1 MISSKTSNSGAKG
14 HLVVI
19 DMQRAF
25 REAGDWYIPRYDE
38 AARTIAR
45 LAASGLEPI
54 ITRFVPDPAEE
65 GSWSSYYDRWR
76 SMRLDPADPIWH
88 IDLPGVE
95 ARGSID
101 LPTFSKWGE
110 ALAARIPVGEEV
122 ILTGVATDCC
132 ILATALGAADAGRY
146 VTVVEDACAGQNDA
160 VHAQTLNLLEL
171 LSPMVNVIKSETLLN
186 RLPAESSESIRRGRE

>member
-1 MISSKTSNSGAKG
+1 MTGSRASTGRAKS

-25 REAGDWYIPRYDE
+25 RQPGEWHIPRYDE

-54 ITRFVPDPAEE
+54 ITRFIPDPAEE
-65 GSWSSYYDRWR
+65 GSWSSYYSRWP
-76 SMRLDPADPIWH
+76 SMRLDPADPIWN
-88 IDLPGVE
+88 IELPSIE
-95 ARGSID
+95 SRGSID

-110 ALAARIPVGEEV
+110 ALSDRIPVGDEL

-146 VTVVEDACAGQNDA
+146 VTVVEDACAGQSGTAHDQA
-160 VHAQTLNLLEL
+160 LYLMEL
-171 LSPMVNVIKSETLLN
+171 LSPMINVVKSDTL
-186 RLPAESSESIRRGRE
+186 RI

>member
-1 MISSKTSNSGAKG
+1 VTDGRPATPTGGAKR

-25 REAGDWYIPRYDE
+25 RQEGEWHIPRYDE

-54 ITRFVPDPAEE
+54 LTRFVPDTAEK
-65 GSWSSYYDRWR
+65 GSWSSYYDRWQ
-76 SMRLDPADPIWH
+76 SMRLESADPIWH
-88 IDLPGVE
+88 IELPDVE
-95 ARGSID
+95 ARSSIG

-110 ALAARIPVGEEV
+110 ALADRIPVGDEV

-132 ILATALGAADAGRY
+132 VLATALGAADAGRY
-146 VTVVEDACAGQNDA
+146 VTVVEDACAGQSDPA
-160 VHAQTLNLLEL
+160 HEQALSLLEL
-171 LSPMVNVIKSETLLN
+171 LSPMINVVKSDTLH
-186 RLPAESSESIRRGRE
+186 I

>member
-1 MISSKTSNSGAKG
+1 MTSSWAGASTGGAKS

-25 REAGDWYIPRYDE
+25 RQPGEWHIPRYDE

-54 ITRFVPDPAEE
+54 ITRFVPDPAED
-65 GSWSSYYDRWR
+65 GSWSSYYDRWQ

-88 IDLPGVE
+88 IELPDVE
-95 ARGSID
+95 DRGSID
-101 LPTFSKWGE
+101 LPTFSKWGQE
-110 ALAARIPVGEEV
+110 LAERIPVGDEM

-146 VTVVEDACAGQNDA
+146 VTVVEDACAGQSEAAHDQA
-160 VHAQTLNLLEL
+160 LNLMEL
-171 LSPMVNVIKSETLLN
+171 LSPMVRVVKSESLLN
-186 RLPAESSESIRRGRE
+186 

>member
-1 MISSKTSNSGAKG
+1 MISGETETLTGATKR

-25 REAGDWYIPRYDE
+25 RQAGEWHIPRYDE

-45 LAASGLEPI
+45 LSASGLEPI
-54 ITRFVPDPAEE
+54 ITRFIPDPAEK

-76 SMRLDPADPIWH
+76 SMRLDPADPIWNTE
-88 IDLPGVE
+88 LPGVE

-110 ALAARIPVGEEV
+110 ALAGRIPVGEEV
-122 ILTGVATDCC
+122 VLTGVATDCC

-146 VTVVEDACAGQNDA
+146 VTVVEDACAGQSDA
-160 VHAQTLNLLEL
+160 AHEQALNLLDL
-171 LSPMVNVIKSETLLN
+171 LSPMVRVIKSDTLLV
-186 RLPAESSESIRRGRE
+186 

>member
-1 MISSKTSNSGAKG
+1 MNRSSAGTSTGGAKS

-25 REAGDWYIPRYDE
+25 RQAGEWHIPRYDE

-54 ITRFVPDPAEE
+54 ITRFVPDPAEK
-65 GSWSSYYDRWR
+65 GSWASYYDRWQ

-88 IDLPGVE
+88 IELPNVE

-110 ALAARIPVGEEV
+110 ALADRIPVGDEV

-146 VTVVEDACAGQNDA
+146 VTVVEDACAGQSDA
-160 VHAQTLNLLEL
+160 AHDQALELLEL
-171 LSPMVNVIKSETLLN
+171 LSPMVKVVKSETLL
-186 RLPAESSESIRRGRE
+186 I